1 MLKTTPINNGSHVIH
16 KNWINYNIGKI
27 IYTYVS
33 NGKMGRTRKKKY
45 EHVKMCEH
53 MRTFLFTKHLNE
65 WVSVYVF
72 VTAER
77 VAFWFLGFDLSPFQF
92 VNICTFGKVILSQ
105 LAKYQMKT
113 KKIQSTIK
121 RNIVDRSS
129 KIEMLFAYAKFIERF
144 VVHAINFI
152 QFNILQSI

>member
-1 MLKTTPINNGSHVIH
+1 MEKLYIC
-16 KNWINYNIGKI
+16 
-27 IYTYVS
+27 TYVS
-33 NGKMGRTRKKKY
+33 NGKMGRTRKKSMNMSKCANTCGLSY
-45 EHVKMCEH
+45 LRIIWMS
-53 MRTFLFTKHLNE
+53 E
-65 WVSVYVF
+65 WVYVF

-92 VNICTFGKVILSQ
+92 VNICTFGEVILSQ
-105 LAKYQMKT
+105 LAKYQTKT
-113 KKIQSTIK
+113 KKVQSTIK
-121 RNIVDRSS
+121 RNIVDQSS